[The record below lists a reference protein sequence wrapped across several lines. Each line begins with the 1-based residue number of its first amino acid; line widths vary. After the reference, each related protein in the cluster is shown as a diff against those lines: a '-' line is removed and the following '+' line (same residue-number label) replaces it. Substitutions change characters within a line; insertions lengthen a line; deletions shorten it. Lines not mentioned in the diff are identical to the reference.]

1 MIHPTGFFPAARRAS
16 LTATIMA
23 ATMGVDADV
32 PPLTNSVQENFRGF
46 TYHGESLVMP
56 PAGVLAQME
65 REQQERELQALR
77 EAKFRQFE
85 EWQRQQLTDDKKG
98 NNDAARR
105 VV

>member
-1 MIHPTGFFPAARRAS
+1 MSEAQRRPRVLTGGG
-16 LTATIMA
+16 T
-23 ATMGVDADV
+23 GADV
-32 PPLTNSVQENFRGF
+32 DLYLQK
-46 TYHGESLVMP
+46 
-56 PAGVLAQME
+56 LAEHRAQ